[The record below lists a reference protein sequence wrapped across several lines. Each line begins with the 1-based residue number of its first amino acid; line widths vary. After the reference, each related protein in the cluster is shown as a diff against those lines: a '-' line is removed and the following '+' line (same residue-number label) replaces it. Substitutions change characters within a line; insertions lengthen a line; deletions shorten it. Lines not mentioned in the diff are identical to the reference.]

1 MEGQRAAILV
11 CVLHMSQKSGR
22 GEEIE
27 QERIA
32 VRREKEEKSR
42 REVEEREKGG
52 RKREKKGGREREGPR
67 TCSSWVKCTGN
78 PDCTPMES
86 TLARCWHRSPH
97 SCPSTAPSMGENQE

>member
-1 MEGQRAAILV
+1 MCFTQAKNLG
-11 CVLHMSQKSGR
+11 G

-32 VRREKEEKSR
+32 VRIEREEKSR
-42 REVEEREKGG
+42 REVEEREEGG
-52 RKREKKGGREREGPR
+52 RKREKKEKGREREGPR
-67 TCSSWVKCTGN
+67 TCSSWVKYTGN

-97 SCPSTAPSMGENQE
+97 SCPSTAPSM